1 MNKEIKR
8 LDVVGVFFLY
18 LLLDLCYLVI
28 NGVRLLDYCIKM

>member
-18 LLLDLCYLVI
+18 LLLDLFVI
-28 NGVRLLDYCIKM
+28 WLLMVLDY